1 MLVALGARRPYRW
14 APGSI
19 QKTELNAYGVG
30 HLAHDA
36 AKRVHFAYEVPL
48 GNSTDSRIAGHLRDQ
63 INIQRVKGCL
73 QAHARAGDCGL
84 ASSVSS
90 SDYDDLE
97 LLRELHG
104 TSILQA
110 DVGRAPVSDK
120 CVQISQ
126 F

>member
-1 MLVALGARRPYRW
+1 MLIALSARGPYGG
-14 APGSI
+14 PSGSVEQPKLDSDRI
-19 QKTELNAYGVG
+19 RD
-30 HLAHDA
+30 LAHDSA
-36 AKRVHFAYEVPL
+36 ERVHFAHQMSF
-48 GNSTDSRIAGHLRDQ
+48 GNSTDSRIAGHLRDE

-110 DVGRAPVSDK
+110 DVGRAPMSDK
-120 CVQISQ
+120 CVLISQ